1 MMFFCSSVL
10 SVLGLSQK
18 RGSTLVP
25 SSHPNSSATR
35 FATDLSFHEQQAQ
48 CTSHRKMMKNATKY
62 PTVSNYPATNSN
74 GVRVSPCQPL

>member
-1 MMFFCSSVL
+1 MIFFCS

-48 CTSHRKMMKNATKY
+48 CTSHRKMQRNIQQY
-62 PTVSNYPATNSN
+62 PTIQQRIATE
-74 GVRVSPCQPL
+74 